1 MSLLFPEYLHPLF
14 FAGLFE
20 ALSVAAE
27 SLSCGWS
34 VGVDGLMVERGVKRG
49 VGVLFVRGMK
59 QGGGVLVGCWNC

>member
-27 SLSCGWS
+27 SLSCGWL
-34 VGVDGLMVERGVKRG
+34 VGVDGLMV
-49 VGVLFVRGMK
+49 
-59 QGGGVLVGCWNC
+59 